1 MIVSNIDK
9 SRAIHFRNRAIM
21 VETLTNCLIGSQRES
36 NSMKTIID
44 LTHYVLELTNG
55 IDNADNNT
63 NRSLEES

>member
-9 SRAIHFRNRAIM
+9 DRAMHFRNQAIM
-21 VETLTNCLIGSQRES
+21 VETLTNGLIGSQRES

-55 IDNADNNT
+55 IDNADNNS
-63 NRSLEES
+63 NRSS